1 MMDRLATTPF
11 GGGRMSARLFARQ
24 ASVSDRQEKLRAGDG
39 GNDMGTSDKWQLLRA
54 LTEARAHFGLSDRA
68 IGLLEALVSF
78 TTERILD
85 GSKPIIVFPSNR
97 ELSIRARGMAP
108 ATIRRHLTALV
119 EAGLLFRRDSA
130 NGKRYCVR
138 DDRGVVDEAFGF
150 DLAPLALK
158 AAEIHAQAEAVRSEA
173 KALRLLRTEVTLHL
187 RDISKIITSAL
198 EEAREGDW
206 DALVA
211 EFQEMSFGSLPRR
224 PDVAT
229 LSALRARL
237 TELRTRVENAYLSSL
252 SEEEMSGNDG
262 HSERHIQNSNTD
274 LPFEL
279 NGQRELEEA
288 EAKGDRNGAGKPA
301 ETVPEKRV
309 AISLDRMRKV
319 CPQIGDYAQGGLKN
333 WQDLIRA
340 ADLVRSMLGV
350 SPDAWAKARKAMGE
364 QAAAIVVAVMLE
376 RVDEIRSPGG
386 YLRDLTRKAERSSF
400 SVYPMLQALERQSE

>member
-1 MMDRLATTPF
+1 MMDRVATTPF

-24 ASVSDRQEKLRAGDG
+24 ASVTDRQEKLRAGDG
-39 GNDMGTSDKWQLLRA
+39 GNDTGTSDKWQLLRA

-68 IGLLEALVSF
+68 ISLLEALVSF
-78 TTERILD
+78 TSERVLD

-119 EAGLLFRRDSA
+119 DAGLLFRRDSA

-138 DDRGVVDEAFGF
+138 DERGLVDEAFGF

-158 AAEIHAQAEAVRSEA
+158 AADIHALAEAVRNEA
-173 KALRLLRTEVTLHL
+173 KALRRLRTEVTLHL
-187 RDISKIITSAL
+187 RDISKIITSAI
-198 EEAREGDW
+198 EEARDGDW
-206 DALVA
+206 DTLVT

-224 PDVAT
+224 PDNTV
-229 LSALRARL
+229 LNVLKARL
-237 TELRTRVENAYLSSL
+237 VEFRARVENAYLSSL
-252 SEEEMSGNDG
+252 SEEEMSGND
-262 HSERHIQNSNTD
+262 HQNERHIQNSNTE

-279 NGQRELEEA
+279 NGQRELERAKAEYASEA
-288 EAKGDRNGAGKPA
+288 GAEPMDRGSA
-301 ETVPEKRV
+301 KRV
-309 AISLDRMRKV
+309 AISLERMRKA

-376 RVDEIRSPGG
+376 RVEEIRSPGG
-386 YLRDLTRKAERSSF
+386 YLRDLTRKAEQSAF

>member
-1 MMDRLATTPF
+1 MMDRVATTPF
-11 GGGRMSARLFARQ
+11 GGGRMSARVFARQ
-24 ASVSDRQEKLRAGDG
+24 ASVSDRQEKLRTGDG
-39 GNDMGTSDKWQLLRA
+39 GNDTGTSDKWQLLRA

-78 TTERILD
+78 TTDRILD

-108 ATIRRHLTALV
+108 ATIRRHLSALV
-119 EAGLLFRRDSA
+119 EAGLIFRRDSA

-158 AAEIHAQAEAVRSEA
+158 AAEIHAMAEAVRNEA

-198 EEAREGDW
+198 EEARAGDW

-211 EFQEMSFGSLPRR
+211 EFQDMSFGSLPRR
-224 PDVAT
+224 PDTST
-229 LSALRARL
+229 LAALRARL
-237 TELRTRVENAYLSSL
+237 TELRTRVENSYLSSL
-252 SEEEMSGNDG
+252 SEEEMSGND
-262 HSERHIQNSNTD
+262 HHCERHIQNSNTD

-279 NGQRELEEA
+279 NGQRELERA
-288 EAKGDRNGAGKPA
+288 EAGGDQNEGTKPA

-319 CPQIGDYAQGGLKN
+319 CPQIGDYAQGGVKN

-386 YLRDLTRKAERSSF
+386 YLRDLTRKAERSAF